1 MFDWNDEELRN
12 IIWGEAGESDD
23 HIVPYPDQ
31 VEEKPSILFGD
42 PPKKEK
48 NQHTSNTSPPEV
60 KNPPTTAE
68 HGVEL
73 DSNCSNDTG
82 DPTTEFDHTSWS
94 DCPNPS
100 SSNVPKA
107 EQDTAGAIASES
119 ITRSSERGS
128 LIDGTSQ
135 FKKDSEIYEN
145 TTEDG
150 EQGDYVDY
158 GWANIGSFDDLDRI
172 FSNQDPLFGNMSTG
186 HDDELWSPSK
196 DVTSSPLGTTPLSG
210 DSTDP
215 PFGALRAAID
225 QSEVKA
231 EYMPDTSQTLG
242 YGKLKEITSHAPQD
256 VQASLD
262 IDIIEHFGGK
272 SSLLGKQKSPA
283 TSGII
288 QARLAQHNDGIAAT
302 PTNFPGKLLLRVQA
316 NRQKRSLKGQKLDNK
331 NEVRHLRNLSGT
343 WSSSGSTLQ
352 QVNGQCVPSVIN
364 PGPPLVLTQQSSLP
378 RPELFQQNYFPRAP
392 LGTPLYGSMNH
403 HPMTSIL
410 PEFHPGDENHDLM
423 PSSYEALPSCSNSV
437 KNSDDAAV
445 KPPAMTPREK
455 IEKLRRRQ
463 QMKAILAIQKQQ
475 LQFGNHVP
483 VSEISGMEGGEVKV
497 NESLGSFPSLEP
509 SSPGEQYDSNTISSI
524 FDSFSVEESVLYHL
538 QDIKAKLDNKIRL
551 CIRDSLSRLA
561 QSALQ
566 RQNHN
571 DTSSTCT
578 SSRDEVLGNKD
589 LVGHDRFART
599 ADAETDTNPIDRV
612 VAHLLFHRP
621 LDFSGKPSDAP
632 DSPLSPNLLF
642 EKKANP
648 TVSLPKGRFAE
659 SFGKTQITSPQGS
672 KSAGPFSESDQSK
685 NFPAFVTYENVSNT
699 ENTGVQA
706 KVETSN

>member
-1 MFDWNDEELRN
+1 MFDWNDEELTN

-48 NQHTSNTSPPEV
+48 NPHTSNTSAPEV
-60 KNPPTTAE
+60 KNPPATHE

-73 DSNCSNDTG
+73 DSNCCNDSG
-82 DPTTEFDHTSWS
+82 DRTTEVDHTSWS

-107 EQDTAGAIASES
+107 EQDTAGDIASEN
-119 ITRSSERGS
+119 ITKSSERGS
-128 LIDGTSQ
+128 LIEETSQ
-135 FKKDSEIYEN
+135 FKKDSEIFEN
-145 TTEDG
+145 PPEDG
-150 EQGDYVDY
+150 EQGDFVDY

-172 FSNQDPLFGNMSTG
+172 FSNQDPLFGNMGTG
-186 HDDELWSPSK
+186 NDDELWSSSK

-210 DSTDP
+210 DSTDS
-215 PFGALRAAID
+215 PFGALRSAIN

-231 EYMPDTSQTLG
+231 EYMPDTSQMLG
-242 YGKLKEITSHAPQD
+242 YEKLNEITSHAPQD

-262 IDIIEHFGGK
+262 IIEHFGGK
-272 SSLLGKQKSPA
+272 SNLLGKQKSPA

-288 QARLAQHNDGIAAT
+288 QARLAQHNDRIAAT
-302 PTNFPGKLLLRVQA
+302 PTNFPGKG

-331 NEVRHLRNLSGT
+331 NEVRNLRNLSGT

-378 RPELFQQNYFPRAP
+378 RPELFQQNYLPRAP

-403 HPMTSIL
+403 HPMTSVF
-410 PEFHPGDENHDLM
+410 PQFHPGDESHDLM
-423 PSSYEALPSCSNSV
+423 SSSYEAPPSSSNSI
-437 KNSDDAAV
+437 KNSDDAAG

-463 QMKAILAIQKQQ
+463 QMRAILAIQKQQ
-475 LQFGNHVP
+475 LQFGNQVSA
-483 VSEISGMEGGEVKV
+483 SEISGMEGGEVEV

-509 SSPGEQYDSNTISSI
+509 SSPGEQYDSNTISAT
-524 FDSFSVEESVLYHL
+524 FDNFSVEESVLYQL
-538 QDIKAKLDNKIRL
+538 QDIIAKLDNKIRL

-589 LVGHDRFART
+589 LVGHDRFSRT

-632 DSPLSPNLLF
+632 DSPLSPNLPF

-648 TVSLPKGRFAE
+648 TVSLTKGRFAE
-659 SFGKTQITSPQGS
+659 SFGNTQITSPQGS
-672 KSAGPFSESDQSK
+672 KSAGTFSESNQSK
-685 NFPAFVTYENVSNT
+685 NFPAFATHETVPNT
-699 ENTGVQA
+699 ENTGVQT
-706 KVETSN
+706 KVETSNRRIAE

>member
-1 MFDWNDEELRN
+1 MFDWNDEELTN

-48 NQHTSNTSPPEV
+48 NPHTSNTSPSEV
-60 KNPPTTAE
+60 KNPPTAHE
-68 HGVEL
+68 HEVEL

-82 DPTTEFDHTSWS
+82 DPTTEVDHTSWS

-107 EQDTAGAIASES
+107 EQDTAGDIASEN
-119 ITRSSERGS
+119 ITKSSERGS
-128 LIDGTSQ
+128 LIEETSQ
-135 FKKDSEIYEN
+135 FKKDSEIFEN
-145 TTEDG
+145 PPEDG
-150 EQGDYVDY
+150 EQGDFVDY

-186 HDDELWSPSK
+186 NDDELWSPSK

-210 DSTDP
+210 DSTDS
-215 PFGALRAAID
+215 PFGTLRSAIN

-231 EYMPDTSQTLG
+231 EYMPDTSQALG
-242 YGKLKEITSHAPQD
+242 YEKLNEITSHAPQD

-262 IDIIEHFGGK
+262 IIEHFGGK
-272 SSLLGKQKSPA
+272 NNLLGKQKSPS
-283 TSGII
+283 TSRII
-288 QARLAQHNDGIAAT
+288 QARLAQHNDRNAAT
-302 PTNFPGKLLLRVQA
+302 PTNFPGKG

-331 NEVRHLRNLSGT
+331 NEVRNLRNLSGT
-343 WSSSGSTLQ
+343 WSSGSTLQ

-364 PGPPLVLTQQSSLP
+364 PGPPLVLTQHSSLL
-378 RPELFQQNYFPRAP
+378 RPELFQQNYLPRAP

-403 HPMTSIL
+403 HPMTSIF
-410 PEFHPGDENHDLM
+410 PQFHPGDENHDLM
-423 PSSYEALPSCSNSV
+423 SSSYEAPPSSSNSI
-437 KNSDDAAV
+437 KNSDDAAG

-463 QMKAILAIQKQQ
+463 QMRAILAIQKQQ
-475 LQFGNHVP
+475 LRFGNQVS
-483 VSEISGMEGGEVKV
+483 VSEISGMEGGEVEV

-509 SSPGEQYDSNTISSI
+509 SSPGEQYYSNTISPT
-524 FDSFSVEESVLYHL
+524 FDNFSVEESVLYQL
-538 QDIKAKLDNKIRL
+538 QDIIAKLDNKIRL

-589 LVGHDRFART
+589 LVGHDRFSRT

-632 DSPLSPNLLF
+632 DSPLSPNLPF

-648 TVSLPKGRFAE
+648 TVSLTKGRFAE
-659 SFGKTQITSPQGS
+659 SFGNTQIISPQGS
-672 KSAGPFSESDQSK
+672 KSAGTFSESDQSK
-685 NFPAFVTYENVSNT
+685 NFPAFVTYETVSNT

>member
-1 MFDWNDEELRN
+1 MFDWNDEELTN

-48 NQHTSNTSPPEV
+48 NPHTSNTSAPEV
-60 KNPPTTAE
+60 KNPPATHE

-73 DSNCSNDTG
+73 DSNCCNDSG
-82 DPTTEFDHTSWS
+82 DRTTEVDHTSWS

-107 EQDTAGAIASES
+107 EQDTAGDIASEN
-119 ITRSSERGS
+119 ITKSSERGS
-128 LIDGTSQ
+128 LIEETSQ
-135 FKKDSEIYEN
+135 FKKDSEIFEN
-145 TTEDG
+145 PPEDG
-150 EQGDYVDY
+150 EQGDFVDY

-172 FSNQDPLFGNMSTG
+172 FSNQDPLFGNMGTG
-186 HDDELWSPSK
+186 NDDELWSSSK

-210 DSTDP
+210 DSTDS
-215 PFGALRAAID
+215 PFGALRSAIN

-231 EYMPDTSQTLG
+231 EYMPDTSQMLG
-242 YGKLKEITSHAPQD
+242 YEKLNEITSHAPQD
-256 VQASLD
+256 VQ
-262 IDIIEHFGGK
+262 
-272 SSLLGKQKSPA
+272 SPA

-288 QARLAQHNDGIAAT
+288 QARLAQHNDRIAAT
-302 PTNFPGKLLLRVQA
+302 PTNFPGKG

-331 NEVRHLRNLSGT
+331 NEVRNLRNLSGT

-378 RPELFQQNYFPRAP
+378 RPELFQQNYLPRAP

-403 HPMTSIL
+403 HPMTSVF
-410 PEFHPGDENHDLM
+410 PQFHPGDESHDLM
-423 PSSYEALPSCSNSV
+423 SSSYEAPPSSSNSI
-437 KNSDDAAV
+437 KNSDDAAG

-463 QMKAILAIQKQQ
+463 QMRAILAIQKQQ
-475 LQFGNHVP
+475 LQFGNQVSA
-483 VSEISGMEGGEVKV
+483 SEISGMEGGEVEV

-509 SSPGEQYDSNTISSI
+509 SSPGEQYDSNTISAT
-524 FDSFSVEESVLYHL
+524 FDNFSVEESVLYQL
-538 QDIKAKLDNKIRL
+538 QDIIAKLDNKIRL

-589 LVGHDRFART
+589 LVGHDRFSRT

-632 DSPLSPNLLF
+632 DSPLSPNLPF

-648 TVSLPKGRFAE
+648 TVSLTKGRFAE
-659 SFGKTQITSPQGS
+659 SFGNTQITSPQGS
-672 KSAGPFSESDQSK
+672 KSAGTFSESNQSK
-685 NFPAFVTYENVSNT
+685 NFPAFATHETVPNT
-699 ENTGVQA
+699 ENTGVQT
-706 KVETSN
+706 KVETSNRRIAE

>member
-1 MFDWNDEELRN
+1 MFDWNDEELTN

-31 VEEKPSILFGD
+31 VKEKPSILFGD
-42 PPKKEK
+42 CPRKEK
-48 NQHTSNTSPPEV
+48 NQHTSNASPPEV
-60 KNPPTTAE
+60 KCPPTTHE

-82 DPTTEFDHTSWS
+82 DPAREVDHTSWS

-107 EQDTAGAIASES
+107 EQDTSGAIASEN
-119 ITRSSERGS
+119 ITKSSASGS
-128 LIDGTSQ
+128 LRDETSQ
-135 FKKDSEIYEN
+135 FKKDSEIFEN
-145 TTEDG
+145 PPEDG
-150 EQGDYVDY
+150 EQGDFVDY

-172 FSNQDPLFGNMSTG
+172 FSNQDPLFGNMSAG

-215 PFGALRAAID
+215 PFGALRAAIN

-242 YGKLKEITSHAPQD
+242 YEKPNETTSHAPQD

-262 IDIIEHFGGK
+262 IIEHFGGK
-272 SSLLGKQKSPA
+272 SNLLGKQKSPA
-283 TSGII
+283 TSEII
-288 QARLAQHNDGIAAT
+288 QPRLAQRNDGIAAT
-302 PTNFPGKLLLRVQA
+302 PTNFPGKLFWGVQA
-316 NRQKRSLKGQKLDNK
+316 NRQKRSVKGQKLDNK
-331 NEVRHLRNLSGT
+331 NEVRHLCNLSGT

-352 QVNGQCVPSVIN
+352 QVNGQCAPSVIN

-410 PEFHPGDENHDLM
+410 PQFHPGDENHDLM
-423 PSSYEALPSCSNSV
+423 SSSYEVPPSSSNSV

-463 QMKAILAIQKQQ
+463 QMRAILAIQKQQ
-475 LQFGNHVP
+475 LQFGNQVS
-483 VSEISGMEGGEVKV
+483 VSEISGMEGGEVEV

-509 SSPGEQYDSNTISSI
+509 SSPGEQYDSNTISPT
-524 FDSFSVEESVLYHL
+524 FDDFSVEESVLYQL
-538 QDIKAKLDNKIRL
+538 QDIIAKLDNKMRL

-589 LVGHDRFART
+589 LVGHDRFSRT

-621 LDFSGKPSDAP
+621 LDFSGKPPDAP
-632 DSPLSPNLLF
+632 ESPLSPNLPF

-648 TVSLPKGRFAE
+648 TVSLTKDRFAE
-659 SFGKTQITSPQGS
+659 SFGNTQITSPQGS
-672 KSAGPFSESDQSK
+672 KSAGPFSESYQSK
-685 NFPAFVTYENVSNT
+685 NFPAFV
-699 ENTGVQA
+699 
-706 KVETSN
+706 